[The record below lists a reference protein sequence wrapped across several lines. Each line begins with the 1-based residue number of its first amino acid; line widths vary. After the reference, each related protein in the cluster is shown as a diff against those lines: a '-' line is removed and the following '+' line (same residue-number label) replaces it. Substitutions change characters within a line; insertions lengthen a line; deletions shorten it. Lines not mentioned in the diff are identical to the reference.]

1 MNLLVDQ
8 GGWRIEYREPILGGN
23 RASFHKVSTLSNA
36 VAEFNTLERTSGFD
50 TPLRITRIDTLGEKT
65 HIFTMQGRYD
75 VPQLVGG
82 YMMDR
87 QARTDYHERRRYRR
101 TNMFSRRSRG

>member
-1 MNLLVDQ
+1 MNLLVVQ
-8 GGWRIEYREPILGGN
+8 GGWRSEYREPILGGN
-23 RASFHKVSTLSNA
+23 RASFHKVSTQSNA

-87 QARTDYHERRRYRR
+87 QARPDYHKKRR
-101 TNMFSRRSRG
+101 SRRSHG

>member
-8 GGWRIEYREPILGGN
+8 GGWRIEYREPTLGGN
-23 RASFHKVSTLSNA
+23 RAAFHKVRTLSQA

-50 TPLRITRIDTLGEKT
+50 TPLRITRISIDGEWT
-65 HIFTMQGRYD
+65 HVYTQQGRYD

-82 YMMDR
+82 
-87 QARTDYHERRRYRR
+87 T
-101 TNMFSRRSRG
+101 RG